1 MRSKAIFMALLAFAF
16 GAQAVPVS
24 VDQARSAARAWTSRG
39 QVFRQ
44 RLGLAVAGV
53 AEHHTTAGAK
63 FYAVKMSG
71 GGTVFMSA
79 DDGVTPVIA
88 FTASDTDF
96 TAIDPKSPLWA
107 LLDKDISA
115 RSVVLSASSGSAQ
128 AKAAAAQWHALLAA
142 GASPVREPGVALDG
156 ASATES
162 IGDLRV
168 DKLVKSQWDQTKAG
182 GQNCYNYYTPNN
194 YYCGC
199 VATAT
204 SQLLRYIYGPSDDG
218 GLGYAAPTVKKAT
231 FRCTV
236 DGSPVDRT
244 VDGEPYAWGK
254 MPLVPGGDVTEEQC
268 QAIGKLT
275 SDVGATVNMSYGAGG
290 SGAMSVKTA
299 GSLVNVFG
307 FRQACYVGVVY
318 ATETFD
324 LTEAKLQRTMFA
336 NFDAGYPVLL
346 SINGQKGGHAI
357 VADGYGYDEGLPY
370 VHLNMGWSGYQDM
383 WYNLPHME
391 NAGFDVVN
399 GVTYNA
405 FPTAGGL
412 SSGAQV
418 QAGILSGR
426 AVNDDGEG
434 IVGARITIADSLTQA
449 AVTNL
454 VSGEK
459 GIWSAILPS
468 GTYDVN
474 AVSAD
479 GLAVADLTSVKLTT
493 PASGKSDYGPYVT
506 GSSDVGNSWGNDLV
520 LAPPAVRIGDA
531 TFSSLDKALAAARD
545 GDEVEI
551 LLPTELKRSCAIG
564 VSCTIRAADGVSAA
578 DVAVNF
584 PRGATLSLAAP
595 ARVLFRDVAFT
606 NAAENV
612 VITVAAGATAAV
624 AGHVGVQEFD
634 TADAGGFELA
644 GGITT
649 GFILDCKDRKTAN
662 DVIGR
667 VTATEGLDS
676 AANIRIRNDYDPNGE
691 LGGKAQDGNLIW
703 DSVPVPDDSA
713 VVRLVFGD
721 GTRRN
726 FMTFATLAK
735 YLTSEVTAIE
745 VCKTCGFGERIAV
758 TNDLTITSAAGTTCT
773 VTNLPCAV
781 KGKFA
786 GFAISAGTLNLTNV
800 TFRGYKGEGLFV
812 VDGAAAGIALGDGAV
827 LENLEGTSE
836 YGSGAINVLNGSAKL
851 LSGCEIRNCRSQ
863 SNGGAITLTD
873 YFDEG
878 VAPHLDLFG
887 GRITGCVAAAQGGGV
902 YVGYGAAVDIQGDV
916 VVKDNVSEEF
926 ETARQDNICLCDSTS
941 SAFTLVGE
949 LTSAD
954 RSVGVY
960 DFMYDD
966 LNLPGETFA
975 VFSTDAAVAAA
986 SAPKFFCDI
995 PYGESENVLVGELS
1009 DDGTTLVWQDG
1020 GKGIDPEDANVIV
1033 IYPDA
1038 TTNYFVQVD
1047 EAIRSIQAESA
1058 AVELL
1063 ADGLTF
1069 TGNLV
1074 IEKDVTIRSKS
1085 GSLLTLK
1092 RVGSGA
1098 FEVRKGH
1105 GLTVT
1110 ELVVDGGGSTGE
1122 GVLFDVKAG
1131 AALTLES
1138 GASVMNAVRTD
1149 GIEGAGVVVD
1159 GGTLTMRDGASVSDC
1174 SNIHGSSETGT
1185 YGEGAGIWA
1194 RESTIN
1200 LEGGSITRCHATA
1213 GGGAAFYACRVNVSG
1228 DVTILN
1234 NTCDLSAGD
1243 VGFAPNVLVRD
1254 TDEIVLADDFTGSI
1268 GVAGR
1273 DELDDRCDEVFG
1285 KVDASYWP
1293 GEDAQTLAG
1302 AAARFVYDDTNTVV
1316 TGCIVTNGAT
1326 ALLVW
1331 RTALR
1336 VDEETGGKFYEDEK
1350 GIRYG
1355 LVGGDV
1361 PPQPVIVDPYPI
1373 AFASIEKV
1381 GAEWVLVATNAR
1393 QWCWY
1398 SLWSGTN
1405 LKTNEY
1411 EVVKVDEQVLSN
1423 QWLQADG
1430 PITNRVPV
1438 MESESARF
1446 WIIRGAPGEVPAP

>member
-24 VDQARSAARAWTSRG
+24 VDQVRTAARAWTGRG

-44 RLGLAVAGV
+44 RLGVAVRGV
-53 AEHHTTAGAK
+53 SEHHTTAGAK

-79 DDGVTPVIA
+79 DDEVTPVIA

-96 TAIDPKSPLWA
+96 TTIDPKSPLWA

-115 RSVVLSASSGSAQ
+115 RSVVLSASPGSTQAQ
-128 AKAAAAQWHALLAA
+128 AAQVAWRELLTAGMAAR
-142 GASPVREPGVALDG
+142 ASGVALDG
-156 ASATES
+156 ADPMTEV
-162 IGDLRV
+162 GDLRV
-168 DKLVKSQWDQTKAG
+168 DRLVKSKWDQKTAD
-182 GQNCYNYYTPNN
+182 GQNCYNYYTPKN

-231 FRCTV
+231 FRCSV

-244 VDGEPYAWGK
+244 VDGASYAWDK
-254 MPLVPGGDVTEEQC
+254 MPLVPAGGVTEEQC

-275 SDVGATVNMSYGAGG
+275 SDVGATVNMSYGSDG

-299 GSLVNVFG
+299 GSLVNVYG
-307 FRQACYVGVVY
+307 FKQACYVGVVY
-318 ATETFD
+318 TTDTFD
-324 LTEAKLQRTMFA
+324 LTASKLQRTMFT

-346 SINGQKGGHAI
+346 SINGQAGGHAI

-370 VHLNMGWSGYQDM
+370 VHLNMGWSGSYDL

-391 NAGFDVVN
+391 NAGFDIVN

-412 SSGAQV
+412 SSALQV

-426 AVNDDGEG
+426 IVNDEGEG
-434 IVGARITIADSLTQA
+434 IAGARIKITVSSTQA

-454 VSGEK
+454 VSWAK

-474 AVSAD
+474 AVSED
-479 GLAVADLTSVKLTT
+479 GLAVADLTNVKLTT
-493 PASGKSDYGPYVT
+493 PSSGKSDYGPYVA

-520 LAPPAVRIGDA
+520 LAPPAVRIGSA
-531 TFSSLDKALAAARD
+531 TFSSLDKALAAVQD
-545 GDEVEI
+545 GDVVEI
-551 LLPTELKRSCAIG
+551 LLPTELKRTCAIG
-564 VSCTIRAADGVSAA
+564 VSCTICAAEGFSAT

-584 PRGATLSLAAP
+584 LKGATLSVAAP
-595 ARVLFRDVAFT
+595 ARVLFQDVAFT
-606 NAAENV
+606 NVAENV
-612 VITVAAGATAAV
+612 VITVAAGGMAAV
-624 AGHVGVQEFD
+624 AGYVGVQEFD
-634 TADAGGFELA
+634 TADADGFELA
-644 GGITT
+644 GEITT
-649 GFILDCKDRKTAN
+649 GFILDCKDRKKAN

-676 AANIRIRNDYDPNGE
+676 AANIRIRNEYDPNGE

-721 GTRRN
+721 GTHRN
-726 FMTFATLAK
+726 FMTFATLVK
-735 YLTSEVTAIE
+735 YLTPEVTAIE
-745 VCKTCGFGERIAV
+745 VCKTCGFGEQVEIS
-758 TNDLTITSAAGTTCT
+758 NDLTITSAAGSTCT
-773 VTNLPCAV
+773 VTNLPSA
-781 KGKFA
+781 KRGESA
-786 GFAISAGTLNLTNV
+786 GFAISAATLTVSNV
-800 TFRGYKGEGLFV
+800 VFRGYRGEGLFV
-812 VDGAAAGIALGDGAV
+812 VNGAGAGIVLDDGAL

-851 LSGCEIRNCRSQ
+851 LPGCEIRNCRSQ
-863 SNGGAITLTD
+863 SNGGAITLAD

-902 YVGYGAAVDIQGDV
+902 YVGYGATVDIQGDV

-960 DFMYDD
+960 DFFNEE
-966 LNLPGETFA
+966 LNVPGETFA
-975 VFSTDAAVAAA
+975 AFSDAEVAAA

-1009 DDGTTLVWQDG
+1009 DDGTSLVWQDG
-1020 GKGIDPEDANVIV
+1020 GRGIDPEDANVIV

-1058 AVELL
+1058 VVELL
-1063 ADGLTF
+1063 TDGLTF
-1069 TGNLV
+1069 TGNLM
-1074 IEKDVTIRSKS
+1074 IEKDVTIRSQQ
-1085 GSLLTLK
+1085 GSRLTLK
-1092 RVGSGA
+1092 RVGVGA
-1098 FEVRKGH
+1098 FEVRKDH
-1105 GLTVT
+1105 ALTVT
-1110 ELVVDGGGSTGE
+1110 ELIVDGGDLTSE

-1131 AALTLES
+1131 AVLTLES
-1138 GASVMNAVRTD
+1138 GASVVNAVRSSD
-1149 GIEGAGVVVD
+1149 YAGAGIVVD

-1174 SNIHGSSETGT
+1174 FNVYGSPETEM

-1200 LEGGSITRCHATA
+1200 LEGGRITGCHATC
-1213 GGGAAFYACRVNVSG
+1213 GGAAAFYDCQVNVSG
-1228 DVTILN
+1228 DVTIRDN
-1234 NTCDLSAGD
+1234 ACDLFAAG

-1273 DELDDRCDEVFG
+1273 DALGDRYDEVFG
-1285 KVDASYWP
+1285 RVDAGYWP
-1293 GEDAQTLAG
+1293 GAEVQVLTK
-1302 AAARFVYDDTNTVV
+1302 AAAQFRYDDTNEVV
-1316 TGCIVTNGAT
+1316 TGCVVTNGAT

-1331 RTALR
+1331 QSALST
-1336 VDEETGGKFYEDEK
+1336 DPDTEKKYYEDDE
-1350 GIRYG
+1350 GTRYG
-1355 LVGGDV
+1355 LIDGDV
-1361 PPQPVIVDPYPI
+1361 PTPVIVEPDPI
-1373 AFASIEKV
+1373 AFMSIAPISES
-1381 GAEWVLVATNAR
+1381 EWQLVITDAVQWCNYQIFATN
-1393 QWCWY
+1393 
-1398 SLWSGTN
+1398 SLEGGFAITN
-1405 LKTNEY
+1405 SAGALI
-1411 EVVKVDEQVLSN
+1411 VD
-1423 QWLQADG
+1423 
-1430 PITNRVPV
+1430 PITNFQWTLPDKEIELRVPANG
-1438 MESESARF
+1438 SQRF
-1446 WIIRGAPGEVPAP
+1446 WRAVGLPGQKQ